1 MCTRGNVYVED
12 VLSPDEAIR
21 AVAQVYPVQSLKACV
36 CGQWY
41 SYDRKTRAVRRTSWR
56 PRFIF

>member
-12 VLSPDEAIR
+12 VSSPDEAIR

-36 CGQWY
+36 CGQRSKKFRQTY
-41 SYDRKTRAVRRTSWR
+41 EARHICRR
-56 PRFIF
+56 